1 MKRLRIVFLL
11 LVALLVLV
19 ACAGSGEDSS
29 GLAPFTALAQADF
42 PVELGAGFPVA
53 QLTESATGSAE
64 IGQPAPNFAFVW
76 ADGRGAEL
84 TSLRG
89 KPVVLNF
96 WATWCGPCRAEMPEL
111 VALHNGDSNLVV
123 LEVNTQ
129 ETLET
134 IRPFAEEF
142 GMAMPVL
149 VDESG
154 DLRKLYGVRAMPTTL
169 FIDAEG
175 VIRTRWAG
183 LLTGDQ
189 LSQFVSQIQ
198 TK

>member
-1 MKRLRIVFLL
+1 MKRLGIFLPL
-11 LVALLVLV
+11 LVAFLVLA
-19 ACAGSGEDSS
+19 ACTGSQADSP
-29 GLAPFTALAQADF
+29 APFAAIAQADF
-42 PVELGAGFPVA
+42 PVGLGAGFPVA
-53 QLTESATGSAE
+53 QVAKNTTDPAE

-76 ADGRGAEL
+76 ADGRGADL
-84 TSLRG
+84 ASLRG

-96 WATWCGPCRAEMPEL
+96 WATWCGPCRAEMPEF
-111 VALHNGDSNLVV
+111 VALHSSDPGVVV

-129 ETLET
+129 ETLEA

-142 GMAMPVL
+142 GMGMPVL

-154 DLRKLYGVRAMPTTL
+154 AVRTLYGVRSMPTTL

-175 VIRTRWAG
+175 VIRARWAG

-189 LSQFVSQIQ
+189 LGQFVSQIQ
-198 TK
+198 AN

>member
-11 LVALLVLV
+11 LVALLALA
-19 ACAGSGEDSS
+19 ACAKGDDANSA
-29 GLAPFTALAQADF
+29 APFSPISQADF
-42 PVELGAGFPVA
+42 PAALGAGFPVA
-53 QLTESATGSAE
+53 QVDTASAGEAE

-76 ADGRGAEL
+76 ADGRGTDLAG
-84 TSLRG
+84 LRG

-111 VALHNGDSNLVV
+111 VALHQADSAVVV

-129 ETLET
+129 EGMDL

-142 GMAMPVL
+142 AMTMPVL

-154 DLRKLYGVRAMPTTL
+154 DVRTLYGVRAMPTTL

-175 VIRTRWAG
+175 IIRARWAG
-183 LLTGDQ
+183 LLTGEQ
-189 LSQFVSQIQ
+189 LSQFVTQMQ
-198 TK
+198 TN

>member
-1 MKRLRIVFLL
+1 MKRLGIVLPL
-11 LVALLVLV
+11 LVAFLVLA
-19 ACAGSGEDSS
+19 ACTGSQADSP
-29 GLAPFTALAQADF
+29 APFTAIAQADF
-42 PVELGAGFPVA
+42 PVGLGAGFPVA
-53 QLTESATGSAE
+53 QVAKNATDPAE

-76 ADGRGAEL
+76 ADGRGADL
-84 TSLRG
+84 ASLRG

-96 WATWCGPCRAEMPEL
+96 WATWCGPCRAEMPEF
-111 VALHNGDSNLVV
+111 VALHSSDPGVVV

-129 ETLET
+129 ETLEA

-142 GMAMPVL
+142 GMGMPVL

-154 DLRKLYGVRAMPTTL
+154 AVRTLYGVRSMPTTL

-175 VIRTRWAG
+175 VIRARWAG

-189 LSQFVSQIQ
+189 LGQFVSQIQ
-198 TK
+198 AN